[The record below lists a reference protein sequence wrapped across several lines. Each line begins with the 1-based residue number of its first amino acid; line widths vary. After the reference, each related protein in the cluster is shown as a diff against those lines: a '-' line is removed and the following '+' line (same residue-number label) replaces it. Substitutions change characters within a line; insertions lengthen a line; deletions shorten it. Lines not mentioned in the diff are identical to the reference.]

1 MEAIFSVLSYFW
13 RSGFPRSGRIFWRLS
28 NCIFGT
34 LVPALGLRS
43 IYNQYNW
50 PFPDVFLS
58 CDLDTFEIRNIW
70 KLNGGGPFEYQTSL
84 LFGSPFVVYYD
95 QLSLTDNEQYM

>member
-1 MEAIFSVLSYFW
+1 MSAFIFSALL
-13 RSGFPRSGRIFWRLS
+13 FPALWQNILALS

-34 LVPALGLRS
+34 LVPALGPRS

-70 KLNGGGPFEYQTSL
+70 KLNGGVPFEYQTSL
-84 LFGSPFVVYYD
+84 LFGSPLVVYFD
-95 QLSLTDNEQYM
+95 QLSLTDNEQCM